1 MEELAGSAMDRQ
13 MDRGK
18 SGCTCVTTK
27 AIRAVGEERAGPRE
41 TAVNGDDRVFQ
52 GGSGSVVGVPG
63 QDKSRERSGKTGA
76 S

>member
-1 MEELAGSAMDRQ
+1 M
-13 MDRGK
+13 
-18 SGCTCVTTK
+18 TTK